1 MKFILWFALILAVIH
16 LLRAK
21 SAALR
26 RSAMPPAPPSA
37 PSEPSAAIESM
48 VQCDYCGIHLPA
60 SEALPA
66 VRGAQFCCEE
76 HRQRATSA

>member
-16 LLRAK
+16 LLRAN

-26 RSAMPPAPPSA
+26 RSAMPPAPPSPQPA
-37 PSEPSAAIESM
+37 PSTAIESM
-48 VQCDYCGIHLPA
+48 VQCGYCGIHLPA

-66 VRGAQFCCEE
+66 VGGAQFCCEE
-76 HRQRATSA
+76 HRLRATGA